1 MRRYVGALAAAVLAV
16 PAVAEITPLFVIPT
30 TSEARAPI
38 AEGVPIRVRLE
49 FVDAEVF
56 ARILGVELAP
66 GATNAEILLGSYP
79 QRESQSDRTWREAT
93 FIVDFDEPAFAPLR
107 EEIRGLGERPAPRAL
122 VEFVNRIVDE
132 RVPRRWDFASIVAK
146 RREGDCSEHA
156 MLLAALL
163 RMTGQPARV
172 ALGLAIQSDG
182 TKFGA
187 FGHAWVE
194 TQQDGKWV
202 VADAA
207 LYGVSNV
214 RYLPLGLI
222 EDEGPGFALGIV
234 EMTQAWTKQV
244 TVLGPG

>member
-1 MRRYVGALAAAVLAV
+1 MRRLAGALAAATLAL
-16 PAVAEITPLFVIPT
+16 PAVAEITPLYVIPT
-30 TSEARAPI
+30 TSEASAPI
-38 AEGVPIRVRLE
+38 PAGKPIRMRLHV
-49 FVDAEVF
+49 VDAESF
-56 ARILGVELAP
+56 ARILGVEVKP
-66 GATNAEILLGSYP
+66 GATEIELVLAGYP
-79 QRESQSDRTWREAT
+79 QRASLTERTWREAT
-93 FIVDFDEPAFAPLR
+93 FIVDFDEPAFAPLKD
-107 EEIRGLGERPAPRAL
+107 EIRSLGERPAPLAL

-132 RVPRRWDFASIVAK
+132 SVPRRWDFASTVAR

-194 TQQDGKWV
+194 TMQEGQWV

-207 LYGVSNV
+207 LYGVPNV
-214 RYLPLGLI
+214 RYLPLGVI
-222 EDEGPGFALGIV
+222 EDEGPGYALALV
-234 EMTQAWTKQV
+234 ELMQAWARQI